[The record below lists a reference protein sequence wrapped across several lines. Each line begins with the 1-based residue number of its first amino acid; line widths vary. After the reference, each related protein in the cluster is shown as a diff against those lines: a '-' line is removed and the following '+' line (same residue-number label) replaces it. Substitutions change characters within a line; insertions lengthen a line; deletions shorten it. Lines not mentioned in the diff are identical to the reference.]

1 MKDRLY
7 DTSALFNIMIKDGS
21 GASKILRSQNILD
34 LTAYELGNAIWKLAY
49 LQKKITHQQACKIL
63 ESFLLLRQTMR
74 VLEITGMEEE
84 IKNLSIDTGLTFY
97 DSAYVVAAKQTG
109 LVLVTDDAS
118 LAKIAAKHLTVVD
131 SDKSLK

>member
-7 DTSALFNIMIKDGS
+7 DTSALVNTMIKDGS
-21 GASKILRSQNILD
+21 ASKLLRSQSILD
-34 LTAYELGNAIWKLAY
+34 LTIYEMGNVIWKLAY
-49 LQKKITHQQACKIL
+49 LQKKITSQQACKIL
-63 ESFLLLRQTMR
+63 ESFLLLRQTMH

-84 IKNLSIDTGLTFY
+84 IKNLSMDTGLTFY

-118 LAKIAAKHLTVVD
+118 LAKVAAKHTTVMSSED
-131 SDKSLK
+131 I